1 MSVFDPIDPKIKEKE
16 QKKPT
21 IEEVYGYEEGE
32 MPEEEEENMNFLDK
46 MINDLKQ
53 KEQKAMV
60 QQKEVT
66 GGQPTGG

>member
-1 MSVFDPIDPKIKEKE
+1 MSVFDPIDPKLKE

-46 MINDLKQ
+46 MVNDLKM
-53 KEQKAMV
+53 KEQKAMG

-66 GGQPTGG
+66 GGQITGEQK